1 MFRPSVNC
9 RSGPAIAFYIPMVRE
24 YLSLSPNVE
33 GDVKEAIKRAGGSN
47 NESGVFLKPTLTV
60 SVASTKTGKN
70 QRSVSYIPQ
79 SSIPTYLLEAIDKG
93 KVND

>member
-9 RSGPAIAFYIPMVRE
+9 RSGPAIAFYIPMVHE

-47 NESGVFLKPTLTV
+47 NESG
-60 SVASTKTGKN
+60 AG
-70 QRSVSYIPQ
+70 
-79 SSIPTYLLEAIDKG
+79 SS
-93 KVND
+93 